1 MPEPS
6 DLPHIAFT
14 DTGELW
20 GWLRSNHAT
29 HAGVWV
35 VLQKT
40 SSRTPSVTFHDLLE
54 AGIAFG
60 WSESTR
66 TEASAK
72 RSTWRYVATVSTDE
86 SVDEAIWEVRELYNT
101 RDGGFG
107 FTAEAIAACGGSL
120 EELRRDLRHMLDDT
134 RRPALDLTVDPPQ
147 LRSEASE

>member
-1 MPEPS
+1 MPAPS
-6 DLPHIAFT
+6 NLPHIAFT

-60 WSESTR
+60 CSESTR
-66 TEASAK
+66 RGRDASSYLQK
-72 RSTWRYVATVSTDE
+72 
-86 SVDEAIWEVRELYNT
+86 
-101 RDGGFG
+101 
-107 FTAEAIAACGGSL
+107 FTPRRKPGTASERNLAIASRLDAEGKLTDAGRRALSWPEVGS
-120 EELRRDLRHMLDDT
+120 D
-134 RRPALDLTVDPPQ
+134 
-147 LRSEASE
+147 